1 MKPDTRYNWNYNYL
15 FNRQGKKSL
24 LKIKY
29 ENLKEIIY
37 RDLISFCS
45 KKPCKYEISLKKLKY
60 INFSILLY

>member
-37 RDLISFCS
+37 RV
-45 KKPCKYEISLKKLKY
+45 
-60 INFSILLY
+60 